1 MRAIS
6 SAGILAA
13 TCGSLPVAGRP
24 RLFFGATFIDCF
36 NLGCTVKAGEP
47 GRAGPS
53 HRAMADRFRLRD
65 RTSDRR
71 GAEEPGQLPPHL
83 LRRLIV
89 CFPQSII
96 SCQMENAAG
105 DCGQLRL
112 LLVGRQRSQLPP
124 AIHPP
129 REAGPDAARG
139 ATGPTD
145 MFTGTAPSFKFMGH
159 VLPPIVGDGRN
170 ARSSID
176 GLVGHLSPGQKAR

>member
-1 MRAIS
+1 
-6 SAGILAA
+6 
-13 TCGSLPVAGRP
+13 
-24 RLFFGATFIDCF
+24 
-36 NLGCTVKAGEP
+36 
-47 GRAGPS
+47 
-53 HRAMADRFRLRD
+53 
-65 RTSDRR
+65 
-71 GAEEPGQLPPHL
+71 
-83 LRRLIV
+83 
-89 CFPQSII
+89 
-96 SCQMENAAG
+96 MENAAG

-176 GLVGHLSPGQKAR
+176 GLVGHLSPGQKGTLAATHRGSENSSEGMLISAKNRHPYRNATCCTPCQIVDSSRLKILPNHRRRRLEQALPRCRDHRQSIAPRPGLDSLASSVGRRRCRAVD